1 MKCDVQPISDCR
13 MLLLELKVCCTSHKE
28 PFAILSPCMSQ
39 RRGRSGPRGWLLECG
54 GAPGCDA
61 KRLWFRPCLLADS
74 GYFFVCRFVRVSA
87 FVCLPLDMKFDA
99 FFVDFSVRG
108 MPRGYRKCTLNLE
121 MTILGS
127 HGAGTGSRDRFLVNL
142 GYILGPILE
151 TILHTGGHL
160 WQLVASS
167 WYLFCSDVF
176 DMVSST
182 SRGRANV
189 APVQ

>member
-1 MKCDVQPISDCR
+1 
-13 MLLLELKVCCTSHKE
+13 
-28 PFAILSPCMSQ
+28 MS
-39 RRGRSGPRGWLLECG
+39 L
-54 GAPGCDA
+54 
-61 KRLWFRPCLLADS
+61 

-167 WYLFCSDVF
+167 WYPFCSDVF